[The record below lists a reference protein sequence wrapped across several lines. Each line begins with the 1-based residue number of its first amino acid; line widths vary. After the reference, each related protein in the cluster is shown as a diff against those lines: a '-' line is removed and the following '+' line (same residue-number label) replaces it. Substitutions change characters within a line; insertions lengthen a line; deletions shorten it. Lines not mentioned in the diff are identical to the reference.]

1 MARYVALRVLRAL
14 FTVAAVV
21 TLVFVLVRAVPGDPV
36 DTILGDTASHD
47 DRARMRARLHLDESL
62 PRQYARFVG
71 DVVSLELG
79 RSFRSDR
86 SVASLIEDV
95 APPTAALAFV
105 SLALALC
112 LAIPLGLFAAARGG
126 WTDRAASG
134 FAVLGLAIPNIWLGP
149 LLLLV
154 FSLRL
159 GWTPLPGAAD
169 GSLLLPS
176 ITLGTALCAVLT
188 RQTRAATLD
197 AMRRPHVQTAKA
209 KGLSNTRVL
218 LAHGFRTALLPVLT
232 IVVAQ
237 LGALL
242 SGTVVVEKIF
252 ERQGVGALFLEA
264 FFARDIPVV
273 QGVVLLVAIIYVV
286 SNLAL
291 DLAYAALD
299 PRVRLTGG
307 AS

>member
-1 MARYVALRVLRAL
+1 M
-14 FTVAAVV
+14 
-21 TLVFVLVRAVPGDPV
+21 
-36 DTILGDTASHD
+36 
-47 DRARMRARLHLDESL
+47 
-62 PRQYARFVG
+62 
-71 DVVSLELG
+71 
-79 RSFRSDR
+79 
-86 SVASLIEDV
+86 
-95 APPTAALAFV
+95 
-105 SLALALC
+105 
-112 LAIPLGLFAAARGG
+112 
-126 WTDRAASG
+126 
-134 FAVLGLAIPNIWLGP
+134 
-149 LLLLV
+149 
-154 FSLRL
+154 
-159 GWTPLPGAAD
+159 
-169 GSLLLPS
+169 
-176 ITLGTALCAVLT
+176 
-188 RQTRAATLD
+188 D